1 MEGGCPFKAM
11 LGRSGPDKAPQ
22 QEDETPGTG
31 VGQVLVGSASHS
43 GRKYRNKLSPNNNN
57 NNNNTNNTHNNNES
71 DGSRK
76 GEGSAE
82 DGRTEGE
89 EGGESDRLQI
99 ASATDTTTSFTTGTC
114 LPSSS
119 SCSSSATIPTPSIA
133 VSITGL
139 VTPCIGLPQ
148 DVEQATRTI
157 NIDPWPTTPIAGARR
172 LAQANNLSISMNS
185 PDRSYTPDS
194 AGTSSPVSP
203 YGTPSREHPLYQRH
217 NQNNGQV
224 SNRPASCGTPTSTSP
239 GKRQR
244 KISNISTASSSAGSE
259 TELGQDGHTERRL
272 ELRGLIE
279 AVGTLILPT
288 MCFMNRALENLI
300 NETEAIAEKI
310 KDEIDID
317 WEKFGLSTCDPEA
330 RYVDYDD
337 DLVVKIVSATARL
350 SGSRTFNEQLQKLG
364 VEYFKICAQEY
375 GRSLRSVG
383 SNLLEFYSNIDG
395 LHGHIWNSSE
405 FRSRVPPSFRCA
417 TEGGKLVVHLYTDR
431 PQMRHYM
438 AGVVLATG
446 VILFS
451 VPDLTVEV
459 SQYNKPSQQI
469 HHVIITL
476 WKTGTDCSNI
486 VSPTSTTASPTTI
499 CSSRLI
505 PTHEESMMT
514 PASSSSSAPNGPSL
528 LPEHHNLSNQP
539 SDSKIS
545 VMTFCKTFPFHV
557 IFDRNL
563 HITQLGSALM
573 KMIAPNISTKGLF
586 FGTYFELVRP
596 RVKMDYMSFL
606 SRVNS
611 TFVLCTTQFAR
622 GCDAINEQMEL
633 KGQMIHLPES
643 DAILF
648 IGSPSVEKLDE
659 MIGKGIYI
667 SDIPIHDAT
676 RDVILVGEQSKAQDG
691 LKKRMEQVRRSVV
704 EASEAVKEEREK
716 NVALLQNIFPSAVA
730 QKLWRGETVEPTK
743 VNDVT
748 MLFSDIVGFT
758 AICSSCKPMMV
769 VNMLNALYTQFDTFC
784 GILDVYKIETIGDAY
799 CVVGGLH
806 RPSQYHAQQIAWMA
820 LKMMEAS
827 QTQKS
832 HDGKAIEMRI
842 GVHSG
847 SVLAGVVGTKMPR
860 YCLFGNNVT
869 LANKFESGSVAK
881 HINVSPTSYEL
892 LKDTPGFQ
900 FSARSRSDLPNG
912 FPDYIEGV
920 PYFLVGYVHPD
931 VCEEPDED
939 QIDHIALAVDSF
951 HIKNS

>member
-11 LGRSGPDKAPQ
+11 LERSGPNKVPQ
-22 QEDETPGTG
+22 QDDEARSTG
-31 VGQVLVGSASHS
+31 SHVLVPTSI
-43 GRKYRNKLSPNNNN
+43 KYRNKNPPNNNN
-57 NNNNTNNTHNNNES
+57 NSINNNHNNNDSVDRRDSE
-71 DGSRK
+71 
-76 GEGSAE
+76 GEGRAE
-82 DGRTEGE
+82 GGGGGE
-89 EGGESDRLQI
+89 EEGDQTPI
-99 ASATDTTTSFTTGTC
+99 PTITTTTTTTSTC
-114 LPSSS
+114 LSSS
-119 SCSSSATIPTPSIA
+119 TTETISAPSIA
-133 VSITGL
+133 VSNTAAQ
-139 VTPCIGLPQ
+139 TTTHTQ
-148 DVEQATRTI
+148 DVGQTTSTI
-157 NIDPWPTTPIAGARR
+157 NTDPWSPTTVAGKRR
-172 LAQANNLSISMNS
+172 IIQTNSLSISMNS
-185 PDRSYTPDS
+185 PDCSPTPDS

-203 YGTPSREHPLYQRH
+203 YGTPSREYPLYQRCS
-217 NQNNGQV
+217 QNNGQV

-259 TELGQDGHTERRL
+259 AEGGQDGHTERRL

-279 AVGTLILPT
+279 AIGTLILPT
-288 MCFMNRALENLI
+288 MCFMNKALENII
-300 NETEAIAEKI
+300 NETEEIAEKI
-310 KDEIDID
+310 KNEVDID

-330 RYVDYDD
+330 RYLDYDD
-337 DLVVKIVSATARL
+337 DLVVKIISATARL
-350 SGSRTFNEQLQKLG
+350 SGCRTFNEQLQKLG

-395 LHGHIWNSSE
+395 LHDHIWNSSE
-405 FRSRVPPSFRCA
+405 FGSRVPPSFRCA

-438 AGVVLATG
+438 GGVVLATG

-469 HHVIITL
+469 HHAVITL
-476 WKTGTDCSNI
+476 SKTDPTSDCSGI
-486 VSPTSTTASPTTI
+486 VSPTSSTKTI
-499 CSSRLI
+499 CPSRTT
-505 PTHEESMMT
+505 PTGAGPLAAMG
-514 PASSSSSAPNGPSL
+514 PAPNGPSL
-528 LPEHHNLSNQP
+528 LPEHHSHVSNQP

-563 HITQLGSALM
+563 QITQLGSALM

-611 TFVLCTTQFAR
+611 TFVLSTTQFSR
-622 GCDAINEQMEL
+622 GSEAINEQMEL
-633 KGQMIHLPES
+633 KGQMIHLQES

-691 LKKRMEQVRRSVV
+691 LKKRMEQLRRSVV

-869 LANKFESGSVAK
+869 LANKFESGSIAK
-881 HINVSPTSYEL
+881 RINISPTSYEL
-892 LKDTPGFQ
+892 LKETPGFQ
-900 FSARSRSDLPNG
+900 FSPRSRADLPNG
-912 FPDYIEGV
+912 FPEYIEGV
-920 PYFLVGYVHPD
+920 PYFLDGYIHP
-931 VCEEPDED
+931 EISEADEN
-939 QIDHIALAVDSF
+939 QVDHIELALETF